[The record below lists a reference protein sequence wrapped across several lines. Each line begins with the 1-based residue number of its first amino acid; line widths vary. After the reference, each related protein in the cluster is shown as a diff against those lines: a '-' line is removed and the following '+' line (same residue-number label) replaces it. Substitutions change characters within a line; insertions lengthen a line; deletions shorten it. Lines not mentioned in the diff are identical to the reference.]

1 MKTLCKDLLLLSD
14 EDIWLDIGWEG
25 GRKKYIGKVPWA
37 NFPSRIVPEKCSR
50 EKTTRE
56 KLPKTWAPTKSP
68 PEKIPLDNYFWILEL
83 MLHFNQNCRC
93 RPIFRTLDF
102 PNSSIS
108 RTFFLLP
115 LICPL
120 LFGSLNCSFQSY
132 HTNYSNFRNHIE
144 VKFWKIRSFYSL
156 LDFKTLISTVA
167 LKHTSI
173 CLKVLC
179 D

>member
-83 MLHFNQNCRC
+83 MLILIKIAVVGRFFEHW
-93 RPIFRTLDF
+93 IFRIPPLVELSFCSPWFAHFCLVLWTVRFSPIILITPTFVIISKENFGKYDL
-102 PNSSIS
+102 SIL
-108 RTFFLLP
+108 FL
-115 LICPL
+115 
-120 LFGSLNCSFQSY
+120 
-132 HTNYSNFRNHIE
+132 T
-144 VKFWKIRSFYSL
+144 
-156 LDFKTLISTVA
+156 
-167 LKHTSI
+167 LKH
-173 CLKVLC
+173 
-179 D
+179 